1 MCGCANVWYMSV
13 VMRVS
18 DIRVLIGVPVNG
30 CRRASMWCASVWCA
44 SVWCVSEWYESVNW
58 CASEWMWVCEFLSD
72 GLR

>member
-1 MCGCANVWYMSV
+1 MCGCASVWYISV

-18 DIRVLIGVPVNG
+18 DIRVLICVPVNG
-30 CRRASMWCASVWCA
+30 CMRASVWYS

-58 CASEWMWVCEFLSD
+58 CASEWVWVCEFLSE